1 VCINIGGTKER
12 CKLKR
17 PAAKESFDLRHVT
30 AFFAIPATTMN
41 IYTIGEQ
48 TMSYNNRIEI
58 NPLVCSGKP
67 VVKGTR
73 ILVNVL
79 LNELA
84 TGVAFEEL
92 LRGYPGLTLEDIH
105 AALEYAAAVIAH
117 TEVEELI

>member
-1 VCINIGGTKER
+1 MNIGGTKER
-12 CKLKR
+12 CKLKS
-17 PAAKESFDLRHVT
+17 PAAKASFDLRHVT
-30 AFFAIPATTMN
+30 ALFAIPAIGMY
-41 IYTIGEQ
+41 IYTIGVHI
-48 TMSYNNRIEI
+48 MSYNNRIEI

-84 TGVAFEEL
+84 SGAAFEEL
-92 LRGYPGLTLEDIH
+92 LRGYPGLTVEDIH
-105 AALEYAAAVIAH
+105 AALEYAAAVITH